1 MRGKENGIRSQC
13 GRRTGRKKERRD
25 RGGADGEV
33 RGVGEEGFNRW
44 ERQGKE

>member
-1 MRGKENGIRSQC
+1 M
-13 GRRTGRKKERRD
+13 RRTGKKKGGKDRR
-25 RGGADGEV
+25 GADRKV